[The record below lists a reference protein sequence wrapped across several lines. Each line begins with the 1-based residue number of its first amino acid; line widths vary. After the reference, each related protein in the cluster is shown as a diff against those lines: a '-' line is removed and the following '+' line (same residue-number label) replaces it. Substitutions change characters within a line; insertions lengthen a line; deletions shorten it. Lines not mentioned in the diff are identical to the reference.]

1 MEREIVLDTETT
13 GLDPLAGHKVI
24 EIGCVELI
32 NRMPTGR
39 VFHKYLNPERDVP
52 IEATNIHGITTEFL
66 KDKQKFNEIVD
77 EFIEFIGD
85 SKIIIHNA
93 EFDLKFLNHHLFNAK
108 KPDISRDRVF
118 CTLIF
123 ARKKFPGAS
132 NSLDGLC
139 KRFQIDNSHRVHH
152 GALLDSEILAEVYLE
167 LMGGK
172 QNDFDLQTKK
182 KTEEVKVKK
191 EFKPVEFEYRKF
203 EVKEE
208 ELEAHKKLLSAS
220 PNYLWNKVGKA

>member
-13 GLDPLAGHKVI
+13 GLDPLAGHRII

-39 VFHKYLNPERDVP
+39 VFHKYLNPEREVP

-77 EFIEFIGD
+77 EFVEFIGN

-108 KPDISRDRVF
+108 KPDISRERVF
-118 CTLIF
+118 CTLIY

-139 KRFQIDNSHRVHH
+139 KRFQIDNSHRTHH

-182 KTEEVKVKK
+182 KVEQVVVKQEIKTVN
-191 EFKPVEFEYRKF
+191 FEYRKF
-203 EVKEE
+203 DISAEE
-208 ELEAHKKLLSAS
+208 RDAHKKLVSGG
-220 PNYLWNKVGKA
+220 NYLWNKVN